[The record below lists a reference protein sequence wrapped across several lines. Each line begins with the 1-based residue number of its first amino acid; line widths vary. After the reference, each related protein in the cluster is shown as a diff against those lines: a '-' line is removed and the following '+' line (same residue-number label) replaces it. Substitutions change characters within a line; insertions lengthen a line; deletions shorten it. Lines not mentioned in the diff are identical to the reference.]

1 MTIGSNSST
10 LIHRNEKGETIL
22 EVNSKESSTALN
34 AKDGEKLDVNLTGV
48 TGRLLEKG
56 QVVCTFQAPQGSFN
70 RDSETLRLTGGVTVK
85 SAQARQAQGGPV
97 NLTLTARQI
106 VWTRS
111 ENLIEAEGGVWLK
124 GDQFESGPAA
134 KLVTTPDLNR
144 FGTPDRFKS

>member
-1 MTIGSNSST
+1 
-10 LIHRNEKGETIL
+10 
-22 EVNSKESSTALN
+22 VNSRESSTALN
-34 AKDGEKLDVNLTGV
+34 AKDGDKLAVKLEGV
-48 TGRLLEKG
+48 TGKLLEEGK
-56 QVVCTFQAPQGSFN
+56 VVCTFQAPRGSFD
-70 RDSETLRLTGGVTVK
+70 RASETLQLNGGVTVK
-85 SAQARQAQGGPV
+85 SSQARQAQTGPV

-111 ENLIEAEGGVWLK
+111 ENLIEAEGGVWLR